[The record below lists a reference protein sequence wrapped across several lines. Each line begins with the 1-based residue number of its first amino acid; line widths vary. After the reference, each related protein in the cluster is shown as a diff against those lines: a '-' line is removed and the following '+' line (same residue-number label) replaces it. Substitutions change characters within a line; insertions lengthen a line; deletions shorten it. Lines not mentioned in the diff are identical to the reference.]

1 MNQTIHNQPTTI
13 YGEGDS
19 VRAFTYI
26 DDILPCLL
34 TAATSE
40 KCSKQIINLGAI
52 KGYSIKEANDLF
64 KEIEPSVTT
73 IHLEPRYEV
82 KHAVPAHEKSVE
94 YLEYEDK
101 TSLKEGL
108 AKM

>member
-1 MNQTIHNQPTTI
+1 MNQTINNQPTTI
-13 YGEGDS
+13 YGVGDS

-34 TAATSE
+34 TAAIST

-64 KEIEPSVTT
+64 KEIEPSATT
-73 IHLEPRYEV
+73 IYLEPRYEV
-82 KHAVPAHEKSVE
+82 KHAVPTHEKSVE
-94 YLEYEDK
+94 YLGYEDK
-101 TSLKEGL
+101 TSLKDGL